1 MIILL
6 IIVVAVLSHIANYWI
21 RKTDGD
27 LIAWLVYLMSLI
39 SVYGYYKI
47 LTV

>member
-6 IIVVAVLSHIANYWI
+6 IIVVAVLSHIVNYWI

-27 LIAWLVYLMSLI
+27 SIVWLVYLMSLI
-39 SVYGYYKI
+39 AVHVCYEI